1 MKTKIIKSY
10 LVFFLPFLILTLLSQ
25 ACVSFG
31 NETPV
36 PESEFCEVPLLTGM
50 SQEEAETRL
59 EGMGFKPEFEYDYS
73 DGVKSGFVISS
84 TPEAGSEL
92 ETCHTEIILLISQGP
107 ENPENEETQENLN
120 VQNDV
125 NFWDDWTDGV
135 VPSIMG
141 DAEFDLQIEGRKY
154 TWVLQGET
162 KSAIHYEIFDHEPEN
177 DRYSLSVDVKR
188 TSGEA
193 GSAAGLLFNYKDD
206 NNYFLY
212 SVVDTGYYL
221 LDQMKEGKWVTL
233 VEPQETDYA
242 LRHEFNRLRVV
253 VDDGEYQFY
262 INSRLVFTYEDPAPP
277 LSGGQVGLAVRV
289 VDSGTVFEFENF
301 GVDRSDF
308 AISTGGTQQLIYFNE
323 DFEQGSAPLLIPDT
337 LGSGS
342 AEQLVEDGKY
352 RWYLSTA
359 STCKYRAVISR
370 YLQPLPLDNYIVEVD
385 VQQVSGSTSDCVAG
399 IMFNFDTTVGSYA
412 YFNIND
418 QNLCYLN
425 TYNAISRQVETLLF
439 ARNCYVEY
447 GKPNHIRLDLTA
459 NTLKAYINDHSIFDY
474 ASEDE
479 GVNYLEGDLGVQM
492 FCSKNGETIYEFDN
506 FEVYK
511 LISE

>member
-1 MKTKIIKSY
+1 MKKHLTGNPVPMKTKQIKPY
-10 LVFFLPFLILTLLSQ
+10 LVFLLPFLILTLLSQ

-59 EGMGFKPEFEYDYS
+59 EGMGFKTEFEYEYS
-73 DGVKSGFVISS
+73 EGVMAGYVISS

-92 ETCHTEIILLISQGP
+92 ETCHTEIVLLISQGP
-107 ENPENEETQENLN
+107 ENPENEETQVDPD
-120 VQNDV
+120 VQIGE
-125 NFWDDWTDGV
+125 NFWDGWTDGV

-141 DAEFDLQIEGRKY
+141 DAEFDLQIDGRKY
-154 TWVLQGET
+154 FWILQGET
-162 KSAIHYEIFDHEPEN
+162 KSAIHYEVYDHEPEN
-177 DRYSLSVDVKR
+177 NRYSLSVDVKR

-206 NNYFLY
+206 NNYMLY
-212 SVVDTGYYL
+212 SVVDSGYYL
-221 LDQMKEGKWVTL
+221 LDQMKDGEWISL
-233 VEPQETDYA
+233 VEPQKTDYP
-242 LRHEFNRLRVV
+242 LRLEFNRLRVV
-253 VDDGEYQFY
+253 VDNGEYQFY
-262 INSRLVFTYEDPAPP
+262 INSRLAFTYEDPTLP

-301 GVDRSDF
+301 VVDRSDF
-308 AISTGGTQQLIYFNE
+308 AISTGGTQQLVYFNE

-370 YLQPLPLDNYIVEVD
+370 YLQTLPLDDYIVEVD
-385 VQQVSGSTSDCVAG
+385 VQQISAVPA
-399 IMFNFDTTVGSYA
+399 TVWPESCLILIPQWA
-412 YFNIND
+412 RM
-418 QNLCYLN
+418 L
-425 TYNAISRQVETLLF
+425 TLILMTRTF
-439 ARNCYVEY
+439 V
-447 GKPNHIRLDLTA
+447 L
-459 NTLKAYINDHSIFDY
+459 
-474 ASEDE
+474 
-479 GVNYLEGDLGVQM
+479 
-492 FCSKNGETIYEFDN
+492 
-506 FEVYK
+506 
-511 LISE
+511 